1 MMTSDL
7 RKLTQLMPVPDDVR
21 DQNVDWDALETE
33 VGLVYPASFKEFVA
47 TYGALRWFDRW
58 CPVYCTGK
66 SKREIA
72 CYQDFCRS
80 ILNRFQAAPFD
91 ENWNPITTHPK
102 IYPEKGGLFPF
113 MASCDGDEYCW
124 VTVGDPEAWSVVCCN
139 SGQLRK
145 LGKTTITRMFLDWM
159 QGKKKMEKL
168 WWNYQ
173 RFAADQPHC
182 RKLFP

>member
-1 MMTSDL
+1 MTADL
-7 RKLTQLMPVPDDVR
+7 RMLTHLMPVPDYVR
-21 DQNVDWDALETE
+21 DQHVDWDALEAA
-33 VGLVYPASFKEFVA
+33 VGLSYPASFKEFVA

-66 SKREIA
+66 SKREIGR
-72 CYQDFCRS
+72 YLDFCGA
-80 ILNRFQAAPFD
+80 ILKRFQAAPLD
-91 ENWNPITTHPK
+91 EDGNPIAVPPTV
-102 IYPEKGGLFPF
+102 YPDMGGLFPF

-124 VTVGDPEAWSVVCCN
+124 VTRGDPDAWPVVSHS

-159 QGKKKMEKL
+159 QGKKKMERV

-173 RFAADQPHC
+173 QFAEDQPQC
-182 RKLFP
+182 IGLFP